1 MPTNRFCPD
10 ILDDQMSQN
19 NKMVD
24 FQMHWHTSVEN
35 CSFGIFNRES
45 TLLTLVLKQIMQIV
59 TLEALMG
66 QNLLKLM
73 VN

>member
-1 MPTNRFCPD
+1 MLTNRFCPD

-19 NKMVD
+19 NKMAD
-24 FQMHWHTSVEN
+24 FQMHWHTSEN
-35 CSFGIFNRES
+35 CSIGIFNWES

-59 TLEALMG
+59 MLEALMG

>member
-1 MPTNRFCPD
+1 MA
-10 ILDDQMSQN
+10 
-19 NKMVD
+19 D

-35 CSFGIFNRES
+35 CSFGIFNWES
-45 TLLTLVLKQIMQIV
+45 TLLTLVLKQIMQIA

-66 QNLLKLM
+66 QKMLKLM